1 MKKNKE
7 IKTTTLNAQMVISK
21 TESGMD
27 LVQVLPDNPRVGLVK
42 PFSGS
47 GHAQLKGDGSFDFV
61 RRRRIRKKPVLKQ
74 LHSSLSYGHD
84 GIDRYV
90 FYLPADQRHEF
101 WRLLEKEASVAAVF
115 MKDLH
120 KR

>member
-1 MKKNKE
+1 MKKE

-27 LVQVLPDNPRVGLVK
+27 LIQVLPDDPREGLVM

-47 GHAQLKGDGSFDFV
+47 GHAQLQSNASFDFV
-61 RRRRIRKKPVLKQ
+61 RKRRIRKKPVLKL
-74 LHSSLSYGHD
+74 LHSSLSYGQD
-84 GIDRYV
+84 GMDRYV
-90 FYLPADQRHEF
+90 FYLPAEQRGEF
-101 WRLLEKEASVAAVF
+101 WRLLKKESAVAAEF
-115 MKDLH
+115 MKELH